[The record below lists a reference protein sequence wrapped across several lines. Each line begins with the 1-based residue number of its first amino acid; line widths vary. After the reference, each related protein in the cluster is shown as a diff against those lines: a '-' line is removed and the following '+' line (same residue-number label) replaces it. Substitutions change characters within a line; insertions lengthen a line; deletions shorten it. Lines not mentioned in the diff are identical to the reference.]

1 MQLKKSDLGIKKI
14 PEPSGIRVCGVFRIG
29 SSPHKFS
36 ESKTSAGGGDPE
48 NVLQYNIVYKSHILG
63 VGAESCAFQRESTES
78 GECAEE
84 SDKYD
89 GEILLVGL
97 EFGAAVD
104 KEEPGDKSPG
114 HVLFI
119 CIILFQ

>member
-1 MQLKKSDLGIKKI
+1 MVYSGLAHRHISLARARPPPAAAI
-14 PEPSGIRVCGVFRIG
+14 PRTFC
-29 SSPHKFS
+29 
-36 ESKTSAGGGDPE
+36 
-48 NVLQYNIVYKSHILG
+48 NIILYTNRILG

-114 HVLFI
+114 HVNNQCSPRESRKSVI
-119 CIILFQ
+119 NISG